1 MYTGK
6 KLGSN
11 FQIKG
16 KQSSTINMIININM
30 SIMLNVRNVKKT
42 TLERL
47 VGDFMNGFVTIVGNI
62 ADLTC

>member
-6 KLGSN
+6 KLDSN
-11 FQIKG
+11 FQIKD

-47 VGDFMNGFVTIVGNI
+47 VGDFMNRLVTIVGNI
-62 ADLTC
+62 ANLTC